1 MKKSSQLDPAKP
13 EHNISRINEI
23 SLNSDAFN
31 RVFEDGSPF
40 FTRVEFSIT
49 DLCNRVC
56 EFCPRADPE
65 VYPNNNEEMS
75 LELYEKIMKDLA
87 SINWQGGIVFSAFG
101 EPMLHRNVLGL
112 IKLTKKYLPDS
123 ILDIVTSGDQLK
135 PKKVTALFKAGLDV
149 LKISLYDGPEQIE
162 IFENMRK
169 KICVDK
175 KKFILRH
182 RFNKEENFGI
192 IFSNR
197 AGNAQLEGQKIK
209 VLPLKSNCY
218 FTFYK
223 LMIDFDGRV
232 LLCSHDWNKKLSP
245 GSLKD
250 MSVYE
255 AWASP
260 VMQNVRRMLSKQ
272 NRNFSPCKACDVTGT
287 LNGEESFNRWLTKLE

>member
-1 MKKSSQLDPAKP
+1 MNNMKKSLQLDPSKP
-13 EHNISRINEI
+13 EHNIARINEI
-23 SLNSDAFN
+23 SLKSDSFN

-65 VYPNNNEEMS
+65 VYPNNNEEIS

-87 SINWQGGIVFSAFG
+87 SINWQGGLVFSAFG

-123 ILDIVTSGDQLK
+123 ILDIVTNGDQLK
-135 PKKVTALFKAGLDV
+135 PKKVTALFKAGFDV

-162 IFENMRK
+162 TFENMRK
-169 KICVDK
+169 KIGVDK

-192 IFSNR
+192 IFSN
-197 AGNAQLEGQKIK
+197 
-209 VLPLKSNCY
+209 S
-218 FTFYK
+218 T
-223 LMIDFDGRV
+223 
-232 LLCSHDWNKKLSP
+232 
-245 GSLKD
+245 
-250 MSVYE
+250 
-255 AWASP
+255 
-260 VMQNVRRMLSKQ
+260 
-272 NRNFSPCKACDVTGT
+272 
-287 LNGEESFNRWLTKLE
+287 